1 MKIGIDGRS
10 LNTNRA
16 IFRYTKNL
24 LNSLSEIDKEN
35 EYLLFMEGDQPL
47 NEIKYL
53 NLSINW
59 RLVKAPHKMVLKDH
73 FLFHNFIKRFNLDLF
88 FHPDNTEFLS
98 CHPRSVVAVHDLIPY
113 LLPELSLSSNPLVR
127 KRQDLYFYLQRKAI
141 INSSSHIVTMSNNS
155 KKDLV
160 NIFGIK
166 NDSISVTYESVEA
179 AYRPVSKLETLET
192 LEKYGVSGDYIFCHS
207 GFSPY
212 KNVLRL
218 VEAFFEFSKYNPGVL
233 LVLGGAYQMDDSYY
247 KEINGVLGKYLL
259 HDKVIFTGYIPEEQ
273 LPAIYSGALLFVYP
287 SMYEGFGIPLLE
299 AQACGVPVVCSNT
312 ASLPEVVGSSAVV
325 FDPLSVADMAEKL
338 AKVYANEGL
347 RRELVEA
354 GFTNVKR
361 FSWERCAR
369 ETLKVFEDVY
379 KFVKI

>member
-10 LNTNRA
+10 LNTDRA

-24 LNSLSEIDKEN
+24 LNSLSEIDEEN
-35 EYLLFMEGDQPL
+35 EYLLFMEGAQPL
-47 NEIKYL
+47 NDIKYL
-53 NLSINW
+53 NLSVNW
-59 RLVKAPHKMVLKDH
+59 RLVKAPHKIVLKDH

-113 LLPELSLSSNPLVR
+113 LLPKLSLSSNPLVR
-127 KRQDLYFYLQRKAI
+127 KQQDLYFYLQKKAI
-141 INSSSHIVTMSNNS
+141 INSSSHVITMSNNS
-155 KKDLV
+155 KKDLANV
-160 NIFGIK
+160 FGIK

-179 AYRPVSKLETLET
+179 TYKPVPKPETLDI
-192 LEKYGVSGDYIFCHS
+192 LEKYGVDGDYIFCHA

-218 VEAFFEFSKYNPGVL
+218 VEAFFEFSKYNPGVS
-233 LVLGGAYQMDDSYY
+233 LVLGGAYQMDDSHY

-312 ASLPEVVGSSAVV
+312 ASLPEVVGNSAVV

-361 FSWERCAR
+361 FSWSRCAK
-369 ETLKVFEDVY
+369 ETLKVLEDVY
-379 KFVKI
+379 KSVKI